1 MDGAKEN
8 LQPQCA
14 PVSGGR
20 SNLKIILSALPR
32 YVQGRCCEDQLHL
45 TNFGTK
51 EYATEI
57 GTSLAQIPTWLD
69 DLAHGK
75 RITEYEVLCVSS
87 AIGLEDNPSKR
98 ELAKLWGSD
107 PVHLTPEGY
116 KKLGEKIVEQVS
128 TRKPKPANP
137 GKKKDAERRP
147 GLSRSDLIASR
158 WDRDTGKATGKRP
171 YSGKGAHQAPKRKF

>member
-107 PVHLTPEGY
+107 PVHVTPEGY
-116 KKLGEKIVEQVS
+116 KNEK
-128 TRKPKPANP
+128 TRRENCGTSVYPQ
-137 GKKKDAERRP
+137 AEAGQP
-147 GLSRSDLIASR
+147 
-158 WDRDTGKATGKRP
+158 W
-171 YSGKGAHQAPKRKF
+171 